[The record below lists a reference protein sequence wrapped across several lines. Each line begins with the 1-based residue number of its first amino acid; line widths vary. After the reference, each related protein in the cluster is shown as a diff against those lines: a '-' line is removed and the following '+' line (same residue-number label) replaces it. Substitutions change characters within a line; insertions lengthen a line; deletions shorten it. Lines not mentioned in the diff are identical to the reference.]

1 MNKLCCIGHITRD
14 KIVTP
19 NQTVFMSGG
28 VAFYFAYALSHLP
41 KNVDF
46 RLVTKLAKEDR
57 KAAEDMI
64 AAGINVSV
72 FDSRE
77 TVFFENK
84 YGDNPDDRTQRVL
97 AKSDAFEV
105 SELDGIEADIYHL
118 GTLLADDFSLGF
130 IEELGKRGRIS
141 CDAQG
146 FLREVRG
153 ESVHAVDWNDK
164 EKFLKHIDIIKVNE
178 MEMEVL
184 TGESDPR
191 KAATVLS
198 SWGPSEVLVTL
209 GSLGSLILAEGKF
222 YEVPSFKPEQV
233 VDATGCGD
241 TYMAGYLYCRAQGI
255 APQEAGR
262 FAAGMC
268 TLKLAHNGPF
278 DGSIDD
284 IETLAGSFTHLP
296 EDA

>member
-14 KIVTP
+14 KIITP
-19 NQTVFMSGG
+19 EQTVYMSGG

-41 KNVDF
+41 KDVDF
-46 RLVTKLAKEDR
+46 RLVTKLAAKDR
-57 KAAEDMI
+57 QAADDMKAAD
-64 AAGINVSV
+64 INVCV

-97 AKSDAFEV
+97 AKSDPFHI
-105 SELDGIEADIYHL
+105 SETDGMDADIYHL

-130 IEELGKRGRIS
+130 IEELSKRGRIS

-153 ESVHAVDWNDK
+153 ENVYPVDWKDK
-164 EKFLKHIDIIKVNE
+164 EKFLQHIDILKVNE

-184 TGESDPR
+184 TGESNPR
-191 KAATVLS
+191 KAAETLS

-209 GSLGSLILAEGKF
+209 GSLGSLILADGGF
-222 YEVPSFKPEQV
+222 HEVPSFKPAQV

-255 APQEAGR
+255 APQQAGR
-262 FAAGMC
+262 FAAAMC

-278 DGSIDD
+278 SGSITD
-284 IETLAGSFTHLP
+284 IKRLIE
-296 EDA
+296 

>member
-1 MNKLCCIGHITRD
+1 
-14 KIVTP
+14 
-19 NQTVFMSGG
+19 MSGG

-41 KNVDF
+41 KDVDF
-46 RLVTKLAKEDR
+46 RLVTKLAAKDR
-57 KAAEDMI
+57 QAADDMKAAD
-64 AAGINVSV
+64 INVCV

-97 AKSDAFEV
+97 AKSDPFHI
-105 SELDGIEADIYHL
+105 SETDGMDADIYHL

-130 IEELGKRGRIS
+130 IEELSKRGRIS

-153 ESVHAVDWNDK
+153 ENVYPVDWKDK
-164 EKFLKHIDIIKVNE
+164 EKFLQHIDILKVNE

-184 TGESDPR
+184 TGESNPR
-191 KAATVLS
+191 KAAEILS

-209 GSLGSLILAEGKF
+209 GSLGSLILADGEF
-222 YEVPSFKPEQV
+222 HEVPSFKPTQV

-255 APQEAGR
+255 APQQAGR
-262 FAAGMC
+262 FAAAMC

-278 DGSIDD
+278 SGSITD
-284 IETLAGSFTHLP
+284 IKRLIE
-296 EDA
+296 